1 MKERILFVLA
11 FFFLFVS
18 GYSFVE
24 SYTLE
29 DSPFEEANQFEPY
42 FLKKN
47 FLSISGLYHWGDVLN
62 GKLRLGFREF
72 FGELGYT
79 QLFSIPIYTYSG
91 DIEDFASSGV
101 YSLGLGLVWN
111 SEWYSLGGRLKLS
124 YSYLLEVSSLR
135 LSIDFFGKLNF
146 DNFSYGFSLKNILSL
161 GSSLIWTS
169 RDTYLSIIPV
179 VFDNSFVYSFNKN
192 LRFLGGIKFVL
203 YQEFDFGFL
212 KVPITTLSMGNPHC
226 VIFVE
231 DLGKIE
237 ISEIGPKIEHHSLF
251 SNRVNVEFV
260 KIVNSSEISMRV
272 WERGSGE
279 TMACGT
285 GACASAVAT
294 MLTKLP
300 NTNKLTVHLLGGD
313 LIVEWNKENNHVYM
327 TGGANLV
334 FYGTME
340 LKI

>member
-1 MKERILFVLA
+1 M
-11 FFFLFVS
+11 
-18 GYSFVE
+18 
-24 SYTLE
+24 
-29 DSPFEEANQFEPY
+29 
-42 FLKKN
+42 
-47 FLSISGLYHWGDVLN
+47 
-62 GKLRLGFREF
+62 
-72 FGELGYT
+72 
-79 QLFSIPIYTYSG
+79 
-91 DIEDFASSGV
+91 
-101 YSLGLGLVWN
+101 
-111 SEWYSLGGRLKLS
+111 
-124 YSYLLEVSSLR
+124 
-135 LSIDFFGKLNF
+135 KLNF
-146 DNFSYGFSLKNILSL
+146 TKAEALGNDYILIDTISNRSYY
-161 GSSLIWTS
+161 SLIDIAPT
-169 RDTYLSIIPV
+169 LSQRLSDRHFGIGGDGVIFILPSEEYDCEMRI
-179 VFDNSFVYSFNKN
+179 FNSDGSEAEMCGNGIRQVAKYYIEHISGKENIKILTKAG
-192 LRFLGGIKFVL
+192 LREIKVLKGNNETKFVVDMGIPIL
-203 YQEFDFGFL
+203 EASKVPLNTEIAKEDKLIDKEFDFGFL

-251 SNRVNVEFV
+251 PNRVNVEFV
-260 KIVNSSEISMRV
+260 KIVNSNEISMRV

-300 NTNKLTVHLLGGD
+300 NANKLTVHLLGGD

>member
-1 MKERILFVLA
+1 M
-11 FFFLFVS
+11 
-18 GYSFVE
+18 
-24 SYTLE
+24 
-29 DSPFEEANQFEPY
+29 
-42 FLKKN
+42 
-47 FLSISGLYHWGDVLN
+47 
-62 GKLRLGFREF
+62 
-72 FGELGYT
+72 
-79 QLFSIPIYTYSG
+79 
-91 DIEDFASSGV
+91 
-101 YSLGLGLVWN
+101 
-111 SEWYSLGGRLKLS
+111 
-124 YSYLLEVSSLR
+124 
-135 LSIDFFGKLNF
+135 KLNF
-146 DNFSYGFSLKNILSL
+146 TKAEALGNDYILIDTISNRSYY
-161 GSSLIWTS
+161 SLIDIAPT
-169 RDTYLSIIPV
+169 LSQRLSDRHFGIGGDGVIFILPSEEYDCEMRI
-179 VFDNSFVYSFNKN
+179 FNSDGSEAEMCGNGIRQVAKYYIEHISGKENIKILTKAG
-192 LRFLGGIKFVL
+192 LREIKVLKGNNETKFVVDMGIPIL
-203 YQEFDFGFL
+203 EASKVPLNTEIAKEDKLIDKEFDFGFL

-334 FYGTME
+334 FYGTIE

>member
-1 MKERILFVLA
+1 M
-11 FFFLFVS
+11 
-18 GYSFVE
+18 
-24 SYTLE
+24 
-29 DSPFEEANQFEPY
+29 
-42 FLKKN
+42 
-47 FLSISGLYHWGDVLN
+47 
-62 GKLRLGFREF
+62 
-72 FGELGYT
+72 
-79 QLFSIPIYTYSG
+79 
-91 DIEDFASSGV
+91 
-101 YSLGLGLVWN
+101 
-111 SEWYSLGGRLKLS
+111 
-124 YSYLLEVSSLR
+124 
-135 LSIDFFGKLNF
+135 KLNF
-146 DNFSYGFSLKNILSL
+146 TKAEALGNDYILIDIINNRIYY
-161 GSSLIWTS
+161 SLIDIAPT
-169 RDTYLSIIPV
+169 LSQRLSDRHFGIGGDGVIFILPSEKYDCEMRI
-179 VFDNSFVYSFNKN
+179 FNSDGSEAEMCGNGIRQVAKYYIEHISGKENIKILTKAG
-192 LRFLGGIKFVL
+192 LREIKVLKGNNETKFVVDMGIPIL
-203 YQEFDFGFL
+203 EASKVPLNTEIAKEDKLIDKEFDFGFL

-251 SNRVNVEFV
+251 PNRVNVEFV
-260 KIVNSSEISMRV
+260 KIVNSNEISMRV

>member
-1 MKERILFVLA
+1 M
-11 FFFLFVS
+11 
-18 GYSFVE
+18 
-24 SYTLE
+24 
-29 DSPFEEANQFEPY
+29 
-42 FLKKN
+42 
-47 FLSISGLYHWGDVLN
+47 
-62 GKLRLGFREF
+62 
-72 FGELGYT
+72 
-79 QLFSIPIYTYSG
+79 
-91 DIEDFASSGV
+91 
-101 YSLGLGLVWN
+101 
-111 SEWYSLGGRLKLS
+111 
-124 YSYLLEVSSLR
+124 
-135 LSIDFFGKLNF
+135 KLNF
-146 DNFSYGFSLKNILSL
+146 TKAEALGNDYILIDIINNRSYY
-161 GSSLIWTS
+161 SLIDIAST
-169 RDTYLSIIPV
+169 LSQRLSDRHFGIGGDGVIFILPSEEYDCEMRI
-179 VFDNSFVYSFNKN
+179 FNSDGSEAEMCGNGIRQVAKYYIEHISVKENIKILTKAG
-192 LRFLGGIKFVL
+192 LREIKVLKGNNETKFVVDMGIPIL
-203 YQEFDFGFL
+203 EASKVPLNTEIAKEDKLIDKEFDFGFL

-251 SNRVNVEFV
+251 PNRVNVEFV
-260 KIVNSSEISMRV
+260 KIVNSNEISMRV

>member
-1 MKERILFVLA
+1 MKFNFTKAEALGNDYILIDIINNRSYYSLIDIAPTLSQRLSDRHFGIGGDGVIFILPSEEYDCKMRIFN
-11 FFFLFVS
+11 S
-18 GYSFVE
+18 DGS
-24 SYTLE
+24 
-29 DSPFEEANQFEPY
+29 EAEMCGNGIRQVAKYYIEH
-42 FLKKN
+42 
-47 FLSISGLYHWGDVLN
+47 ISGKENIKILTKAGLREIKVLKGN
-62 GKLRLGFREF
+62 NETKFVVDMG
-72 FGELGYT
+72 
-79 QLFSIPIYTYSG
+79 IPILEASKVPLNTE
-91 DIEDFASSGV
+91 IAKED
-101 YSLGLGLVWN
+101 
-111 SEWYSLGGRLKLS
+111 KL
-124 YSYLLEVSSLR
+124 
-135 LSIDFFGKLNF
+135 IDK
-146 DNFSYGFSLKNILSL
+146 
-161 GSSLIWTS
+161 
-169 RDTYLSIIPV
+169 
-179 VFDNSFVYSFNKN
+179 
-192 LRFLGGIKFVL
+192 
-203 YQEFDFGFL
+203 EFDFGFL

-251 SNRVNVEFV
+251 PNRVNVEFV
-260 KIVNSSEISMRV
+260 KIVNSNEISMRV

>member
-1 MKERILFVLA
+1 M
-11 FFFLFVS
+11 
-18 GYSFVE
+18 
-24 SYTLE
+24 
-29 DSPFEEANQFEPY
+29 
-42 FLKKN
+42 
-47 FLSISGLYHWGDVLN
+47 
-62 GKLRLGFREF
+62 
-72 FGELGYT
+72 
-79 QLFSIPIYTYSG
+79 
-91 DIEDFASSGV
+91 
-101 YSLGLGLVWN
+101 
-111 SEWYSLGGRLKLS
+111 
-124 YSYLLEVSSLR
+124 
-135 LSIDFFGKLNF
+135 KLNF
-146 DNFSYGFSLKNILSL
+146 TKAEALGNDYILIDIINNRSYY
-161 GSSLIWTS
+161 SLIDIAPT
-169 RDTYLSIIPV
+169 LSQRLSDRHFGIGGDGVIFILPSEEYDCEMRI
-179 VFDNSFVYSFNKN
+179 FNSDGSEAEMCGNGIRQVAKYYIEHISGKENIKILTKAG
-192 LRFLGGIKFVL
+192 LREIKVLKGNNETKFVVDMGIPIL
-203 YQEFDFGFL
+203 EASKVPLNTEIAKEDKLVDKEFDFGFL

-251 SNRVNVEFV
+251 PNRVNVEFV
-260 KIVNSSEISMRV
+260 KIVNSNEISMRV

>member
-1 MKERILFVLA
+1 M
-11 FFFLFVS
+11 
-18 GYSFVE
+18 
-24 SYTLE
+24 
-29 DSPFEEANQFEPY
+29 
-42 FLKKN
+42 
-47 FLSISGLYHWGDVLN
+47 
-62 GKLRLGFREF
+62 
-72 FGELGYT
+72 
-79 QLFSIPIYTYSG
+79 
-91 DIEDFASSGV
+91 
-101 YSLGLGLVWN
+101 
-111 SEWYSLGGRLKLS
+111 
-124 YSYLLEVSSLR
+124 
-135 LSIDFFGKLNF
+135 KLNF
-146 DNFSYGFSLKNILSL
+146 TKAEALGNDYILIDTISNRSYY
-161 GSSLIWTS
+161 SLIDIAPT
-169 RDTYLSIIPV
+169 LSQKLSDRHFGIGGDGVIFILPSEEYDCEMRI
-179 VFDNSFVYSFNKN
+179 FNSDGSEAEMCGNGIRQVAKYYIEHISGKENIKILTKAG
-192 LRFLGGIKFVL
+192 LREIKVLKGNNETKFVVDMGIPIL
-203 YQEFDFGFL
+203 EASKVPLNTEIAKEDKLIDKEFNFGFL

-251 SNRVNVEFV
+251 PNRVNVEFV
-260 KIVNSSEISMRV
+260 KIVNSNEISMRV

>member
-1 MKERILFVLA
+1 M
-11 FFFLFVS
+11 
-18 GYSFVE
+18 
-24 SYTLE
+24 
-29 DSPFEEANQFEPY
+29 
-42 FLKKN
+42 
-47 FLSISGLYHWGDVLN
+47 
-62 GKLRLGFREF
+62 
-72 FGELGYT
+72 
-79 QLFSIPIYTYSG
+79 
-91 DIEDFASSGV
+91 
-101 YSLGLGLVWN
+101 
-111 SEWYSLGGRLKLS
+111 
-124 YSYLLEVSSLR
+124 
-135 LSIDFFGKLNF
+135 KLNF
-146 DNFSYGFSLKNILSL
+146 TKAEALGNDYILIDIINNRSYY
-161 GSSLIWTS
+161 SLIDIAPT
-169 RDTYLSIIPV
+169 LSQRLSDRHFGIGGDGVIFILPSEEYDCEMRIFNSDGSEAEMCGNGIRQV
-179 VFDNSFVYSFNKN
+179 AKYYIEHISGKENIKILTKAGLREIKVLKDNNET
-192 LRFLGGIKFVL
+192 KFVVDMGIPIL
-203 YQEFDFGFL
+203 EASKVPLNTEIAKDDKLIDKEFDFGFL

-251 SNRVNVEFV
+251 PNRVNVEFV
-260 KIVNSSEISMRV
+260 KIVNSNEISMRV

>member
-1 MKERILFVLA
+1 M
-11 FFFLFVS
+11 
-18 GYSFVE
+18 
-24 SYTLE
+24 
-29 DSPFEEANQFEPY
+29 
-42 FLKKN
+42 
-47 FLSISGLYHWGDVLN
+47 
-62 GKLRLGFREF
+62 
-72 FGELGYT
+72 
-79 QLFSIPIYTYSG
+79 
-91 DIEDFASSGV
+91 
-101 YSLGLGLVWN
+101 
-111 SEWYSLGGRLKLS
+111 
-124 YSYLLEVSSLR
+124 
-135 LSIDFFGKLNF
+135 KLNF
-146 DNFSYGFSLKNILSL
+146 TKAEALGNDYILIDTISNRSYY
-161 GSSLIWTS
+161 SLIDIAPT
-169 RDTYLSIIPV
+169 LSQRLSDRHFGIGGDGVIFILPSEEYDCEMRI
-179 VFDNSFVYSFNKN
+179 FNSDGSEAEMCGNGIRQVAKYYIEHISGKENIKILTKAG
-192 LRFLGGIKFVL
+192 LREIKVLKGNNETKFVVDMGIPIL
-203 YQEFDFGFL
+203 EASKVPLNTEIAKEDKLIDKEFDFGFL

-237 ISEIGPKIEHHSLF
+237 ISEIGSKIEHHSLF
-251 SNRVNVEFV
+251 PNRVNVEFV
-260 KIVNSSEISMRV
+260 KIVNSNEISMRV

>member
-1 MKERILFVLA
+1 M
-11 FFFLFVS
+11 
-18 GYSFVE
+18 
-24 SYTLE
+24 
-29 DSPFEEANQFEPY
+29 
-42 FLKKN
+42 
-47 FLSISGLYHWGDVLN
+47 
-62 GKLRLGFREF
+62 
-72 FGELGYT
+72 
-79 QLFSIPIYTYSG
+79 
-91 DIEDFASSGV
+91 
-101 YSLGLGLVWN
+101 
-111 SEWYSLGGRLKLS
+111 
-124 YSYLLEVSSLR
+124 
-135 LSIDFFGKLNF
+135 KLNF
-146 DNFSYGFSLKNILSL
+146 TKAEALGNDYILIDTINNRSYY
-161 GSSLIWTS
+161 SLIDIAPT
-169 RDTYLSIIPV
+169 LSQRLSDRHFGIGGDGVIFILPSEEYDCKMRI
-179 VFDNSFVYSFNKN
+179 FNSDGSEAEMCGNGIRQVAKYYIEHISGKENIKILTKAG
-192 LRFLGGIKFVL
+192 LREIKVLKGNNETKFVVDMGIPIL
-203 YQEFDFGFL
+203 EASKVPLNTEIAKDDKLIDKEFDFGFL
-212 KVPITTLSMGNPHC
+212 KVSITTLSMGNPHC

-251 SNRVNVEFV
+251 PNRVNVEFV
-260 KIVNSSEISMRV
+260 KIVNSNEISMRV

>member
-1 MKERILFVLA
+1 M
-11 FFFLFVS
+11 
-18 GYSFVE
+18 
-24 SYTLE
+24 
-29 DSPFEEANQFEPY
+29 
-42 FLKKN
+42 
-47 FLSISGLYHWGDVLN
+47 
-62 GKLRLGFREF
+62 
-72 FGELGYT
+72 
-79 QLFSIPIYTYSG
+79 
-91 DIEDFASSGV
+91 
-101 YSLGLGLVWN
+101 
-111 SEWYSLGGRLKLS
+111 
-124 YSYLLEVSSLR
+124 
-135 LSIDFFGKLNF
+135 KLNF
-146 DNFSYGFSLKNILSL
+146 TKAEALGNDYILIDTINNRSYY
-161 GSSLIWTS
+161 SLIDIAPT
-169 RDTYLSIIPV
+169 LSQRLSDRHFGIGGDGVIFILPSEEYDCKMRI
-179 VFDNSFVYSFNKN
+179 FNSDGSEAEMCGNGIRQVAKYYIEHISGKENIKILTKAG
-192 LRFLGGIKFVL
+192 LREIKVLKGNNETKFVVDMGIPIL
-203 YQEFDFGFL
+203 EASKVPLNTEIAKEDKLIDKEFDFGFL

-251 SNRVNVEFV
+251 PNRVNVEFV
-260 KIVNSSEISMRV
+260 KIVNSNEISMRV

>member
-1 MKERILFVLA
+1 M
-11 FFFLFVS
+11 
-18 GYSFVE
+18 
-24 SYTLE
+24 
-29 DSPFEEANQFEPY
+29 
-42 FLKKN
+42 
-47 FLSISGLYHWGDVLN
+47 
-62 GKLRLGFREF
+62 
-72 FGELGYT
+72 
-79 QLFSIPIYTYSG
+79 
-91 DIEDFASSGV
+91 
-101 YSLGLGLVWN
+101 
-111 SEWYSLGGRLKLS
+111 
-124 YSYLLEVSSLR
+124 
-135 LSIDFFGKLNF
+135 KLNF
-146 DNFSYGFSLKNILSL
+146 TKAEALGNDYILIDTISNRSYY
-161 GSSLIWTS
+161 SLIDIAPT
-169 RDTYLSIIPV
+169 LSQRLSDRHFGIGGDGVIFILPSEEYDCEMRI
-179 VFDNSFVYSFNKN
+179 FNSDGSEAEMCGNGIRQVAKYYIEHISGKENIKILTKAG
-192 LRFLGGIKFVL
+192 LREIKVLKGNNETKFVVDMGIPIL
-203 YQEFDFGFL
+203 EASKVPLNTEIAKDDKLIDKEFDFGFL

-251 SNRVNVEFV
+251 PNRVNVEFV
-260 KIVNSSEISMRV
+260 KIVNSNEISMRV

>member
-1 MKERILFVLA
+1 M
-11 FFFLFVS
+11 
-18 GYSFVE
+18 
-24 SYTLE
+24 
-29 DSPFEEANQFEPY
+29 
-42 FLKKN
+42 
-47 FLSISGLYHWGDVLN
+47 
-62 GKLRLGFREF
+62 
-72 FGELGYT
+72 
-79 QLFSIPIYTYSG
+79 
-91 DIEDFASSGV
+91 
-101 YSLGLGLVWN
+101 
-111 SEWYSLGGRLKLS
+111 
-124 YSYLLEVSSLR
+124 
-135 LSIDFFGKLNF
+135 KLNF
-146 DNFSYGFSLKNILSL
+146 TKAEALGNDYILIDTISNRSYY
-161 GSSLIWTS
+161 SLIDIAPT
-169 RDTYLSIIPV
+169 LSQRLSDRHFGIGGDGVIFILPSEEYDCEMRI
-179 VFDNSFVYSFNKN
+179 FNSDGSEAEMCGNGIRQVAKYYIEHISGKENIKILTKAG
-192 LRFLGGIKFVL
+192 LREIKVLKGNNETKFVVDKGIPIL
-203 YQEFDFGFL
+203 EASKVPLNTEIAKEDKLIDKEFDFGFL
-212 KVPITTLSMGNPHC
+212 KVPITTLSIGNPHC

>member
-1 MKERILFVLA
+1 M
-11 FFFLFVS
+11 
-18 GYSFVE
+18 
-24 SYTLE
+24 
-29 DSPFEEANQFEPY
+29 
-42 FLKKN
+42 
-47 FLSISGLYHWGDVLN
+47 
-62 GKLRLGFREF
+62 
-72 FGELGYT
+72 
-79 QLFSIPIYTYSG
+79 
-91 DIEDFASSGV
+91 
-101 YSLGLGLVWN
+101 
-111 SEWYSLGGRLKLS
+111 
-124 YSYLLEVSSLR
+124 
-135 LSIDFFGKLNF
+135 KLNF
-146 DNFSYGFSLKNILSL
+146 TKAEALGNDYILIDIINNRSYY
-161 GSSLIWTS
+161 SLIDIAST
-169 RDTYLSIIPV
+169 LSQRLSDRHFGIGGDGVIFILPSEEYDCEMRI
-179 VFDNSFVYSFNKN
+179 FNSDGSEAEMCGNGIRQVAKYYIEHISVKENIKILTKAG
-192 LRFLGGIKFVL
+192 LREIKVLKGNNETKFVVDMGIPIL
-203 YQEFDFGFL
+203 EASKVPLNTEIAKEDKLIDKEFDFGFL

-231 DLGKIE
+231 DLGKTE

-251 SNRVNVEFV
+251 PNRVNVEFV
-260 KIVNSSEISMRV
+260 KIVNSNEISMRV

>member
-1 MKERILFVLA
+1 M
-11 FFFLFVS
+11 
-18 GYSFVE
+18 
-24 SYTLE
+24 
-29 DSPFEEANQFEPY
+29 
-42 FLKKN
+42 
-47 FLSISGLYHWGDVLN
+47 
-62 GKLRLGFREF
+62 
-72 FGELGYT
+72 
-79 QLFSIPIYTYSG
+79 
-91 DIEDFASSGV
+91 
-101 YSLGLGLVWN
+101 
-111 SEWYSLGGRLKLS
+111 
-124 YSYLLEVSSLR
+124 
-135 LSIDFFGKLNF
+135 KLNF
-146 DNFSYGFSLKNILSL
+146 TKAEALGNDYILIDIINNRSYY
-161 GSSLIWTS
+161 SLIDIAPT
-169 RDTYLSIIPV
+169 LSQRLSDRHFGIGGDGVIFILPSEEYDCEMRI
-179 VFDNSFVYSFNKN
+179 FNSDGSEAEMCGNGIRQVAKYYIEHISGKENIKILTKAG
-192 LRFLGGIKFVL
+192 LREIKVLKGNNETKFVVDMGIPIL
-203 YQEFDFGFL
+203 EASKVPLNTEIAKEDKLIDKEFDFGFL

-237 ISEIGPKIEHHSLF
+237 ISEMGPKIEHHSLF
-251 SNRVNVEFV
+251 PNRVNVEFV
-260 KIVNSSEISMRV
+260 KIVNSNEISMRV

>member
-1 MKERILFVLA
+1 M
-11 FFFLFVS
+11 
-18 GYSFVE
+18 
-24 SYTLE
+24 
-29 DSPFEEANQFEPY
+29 
-42 FLKKN
+42 
-47 FLSISGLYHWGDVLN
+47 
-62 GKLRLGFREF
+62 
-72 FGELGYT
+72 
-79 QLFSIPIYTYSG
+79 
-91 DIEDFASSGV
+91 
-101 YSLGLGLVWN
+101 
-111 SEWYSLGGRLKLS
+111 
-124 YSYLLEVSSLR
+124 
-135 LSIDFFGKLNF
+135 KLNF
-146 DNFSYGFSLKNILSL
+146 TKAEALGNDYILIDTINNRSYY
-161 GSSLIWTS
+161 SLIDIAPS
-169 RDTYLSIIPV
+169 LSQRLSDRHFGIGGDGVIFILPSEEYDCEMRI
-179 VFDNSFVYSFNKN
+179 FNSDGSEAEMCGNGIRQVAKYYIEHISGKENIKILTKAG
-192 LRFLGGIKFVL
+192 LREIKVLKGNNETKFVVDMGIPIL
-203 YQEFDFGFL
+203 EASKVPLNTEIAKDDKLIDKEFDFGFL
-212 KVPITTLSMGNPHC
+212 KVSITTLSMGNPHC

-251 SNRVNVEFV
+251 PNRVNVEFV
-260 KIVNSSEISMRV
+260 KIVNSNEISMRV

>member
-29 DSPFEEANQFEPY
+29 DSPFEEANQFETY
-42 FLKKN
+42 FLKRN

-62 GKLRLGFREF
+62 GKLRLGFRGF

-111 SEWYSLGGRLKLS
+111 SEWYSLGSKLKLS
-124 YSYLLEVSSLR
+124 YSYLLEVTSVR

-161 GSSLIWTS
+161 GGSLIWTS

-203 YQEFDFGFL
+203 YQEFDLPLAYESVKYNFLYPQIDVRVGATYSFATNMNITFINTFKYGNYLNLGIFYESVVGKDIEFVVKISYSYVNFIEGGIEVFFKNIGFL
-212 KVPITTLSMGNPHC
+212 N
-226 VIFVE
+226 F
-231 DLGKIE
+231 
-237 ISEIGPKIEHHSLF
+237 
-251 SNRVNVEFV
+251 
-260 KIVNSSEISMRV
+260 
-272 WERGSGE
+272 
-279 TMACGT
+279 
-285 GACASAVAT
+285 
-294 MLTKLP
+294 
-300 NTNKLTVHLLGGD
+300 
-313 LIVEWNKENNHVYM
+313 
-327 TGGANLV
+327 
-334 FYGTME
+334 
-340 LKI
+340 

>member
-1 MKERILFVLA
+1 M
-11 FFFLFVS
+11 
-18 GYSFVE
+18 
-24 SYTLE
+24 
-29 DSPFEEANQFEPY
+29 
-42 FLKKN
+42 
-47 FLSISGLYHWGDVLN
+47 
-62 GKLRLGFREF
+62 
-72 FGELGYT
+72 
-79 QLFSIPIYTYSG
+79 
-91 DIEDFASSGV
+91 
-101 YSLGLGLVWN
+101 
-111 SEWYSLGGRLKLS
+111 
-124 YSYLLEVSSLR
+124 
-135 LSIDFFGKLNF
+135 KLNF
-146 DNFSYGFSLKNILSL
+146 TKAEALGNDYILIDTINNRSYY
-161 GSSLIWTS
+161 SLIDIAPS
-169 RDTYLSIIPV
+169 LSQRLSDRHFGIGGDGVIFILPSEEYDCEMRI
-179 VFDNSFVYSFNKN
+179 FNSDGSEAEMCGNGIRQVAKYYIEHISGKENIKILTKAG
-192 LRFLGGIKFVL
+192 LREIKVLKGNNETKFVVDMGIPIL
-203 YQEFDFGFL
+203 EASKVPLNTEIAKEDKLIDKEFDFGFL
-212 KVPITTLSMGNPHC
+212 KVSITTLSMGNPHC

-251 SNRVNVEFV
+251 PNRVNVEFV
-260 KIVNSSEISMRV
+260 KIVNSNEISMRV

>member
-1 MKERILFVLA
+1 M
-11 FFFLFVS
+11 
-18 GYSFVE
+18 
-24 SYTLE
+24 
-29 DSPFEEANQFEPY
+29 
-42 FLKKN
+42 
-47 FLSISGLYHWGDVLN
+47 
-62 GKLRLGFREF
+62 
-72 FGELGYT
+72 
-79 QLFSIPIYTYSG
+79 
-91 DIEDFASSGV
+91 
-101 YSLGLGLVWN
+101 
-111 SEWYSLGGRLKLS
+111 
-124 YSYLLEVSSLR
+124 
-135 LSIDFFGKLNF
+135 KLNF
-146 DNFSYGFSLKNILSL
+146 TKAEALGNDYILIDTISNRSYY
-161 GSSLIWTS
+161 SLIDIAPT
-169 RDTYLSIIPV
+169 LSQRLSDRHFGIGGDGVIFILPSEEYDCEMRI
-179 VFDNSFVYSFNKN
+179 FNSDGSEAEMCGNGIRQVAKYYIEHISGKENIKILTKAG
-192 LRFLGGIKFVL
+192 LREIKVLKGNNETKFVVDMGIPIL
-203 YQEFDFGFL
+203 EASKVPLNTEIAKEDKLIDKEFNFGFL

-237 ISEIGPKIEHHSLF
+237 ISEIGPKIERHSLF
-251 SNRVNVEFV
+251 PNRVNVEFV
-260 KIVNSSEISMRV
+260 KIVNSNEISMRV

>member
-1 MKERILFVLA
+1 M
-11 FFFLFVS
+11 
-18 GYSFVE
+18 
-24 SYTLE
+24 
-29 DSPFEEANQFEPY
+29 
-42 FLKKN
+42 
-47 FLSISGLYHWGDVLN
+47 
-62 GKLRLGFREF
+62 
-72 FGELGYT
+72 
-79 QLFSIPIYTYSG
+79 
-91 DIEDFASSGV
+91 
-101 YSLGLGLVWN
+101 
-111 SEWYSLGGRLKLS
+111 
-124 YSYLLEVSSLR
+124 
-135 LSIDFFGKLNF
+135 KLNF
-146 DNFSYGFSLKNILSL
+146 TKAEALGNDYILIDIINNRSYY
-161 GSSLIWTS
+161 SLIDIAPT
-169 RDTYLSIIPV
+169 LSQRLSDRHFGIGGDGVIFILPSEEYDCEMRI
-179 VFDNSFVYSFNKN
+179 FNSDGSEAEMCGNGIRQVAKYYIEHISGKENIKILTKAG
-192 LRFLGGIKFVL
+192 LREIKVLKGNNETKFVVDMGIPIL
-203 YQEFDFGFL
+203 EASKVPLNKEIAKDDKLIDKEFDFGFL

-251 SNRVNVEFV
+251 PNRVNVEFV
-260 KIVNSSEISMRV
+260 KIVNSNEISMRV

-300 NTNKLTVHLLGGD
+300 NTNKLIVHLLGGD

>member
-1 MKERILFVLA
+1 M
-11 FFFLFVS
+11 
-18 GYSFVE
+18 
-24 SYTLE
+24 
-29 DSPFEEANQFEPY
+29 
-42 FLKKN
+42 
-47 FLSISGLYHWGDVLN
+47 
-62 GKLRLGFREF
+62 
-72 FGELGYT
+72 
-79 QLFSIPIYTYSG
+79 
-91 DIEDFASSGV
+91 
-101 YSLGLGLVWN
+101 
-111 SEWYSLGGRLKLS
+111 
-124 YSYLLEVSSLR
+124 
-135 LSIDFFGKLNF
+135 KLNF
-146 DNFSYGFSLKNILSL
+146 TKAEALGNDYILIDTINNRSYY
-161 GSSLIWTS
+161 SLIDIAPT
-169 RDTYLSIIPV
+169 LSQSLSDRHFGIGGDGVIFILPSEEYDCEMRI
-179 VFDNSFVYSFNKN
+179 FNSDGSEAEMCGNGIRQVAKYYIEHISGKENIKILTKAG
-192 LRFLGGIKFVL
+192 LREIKVLKSNNETKFVVDMGIPIL
-203 YQEFDFGFL
+203 EASKVPLNTEIAKEDKLIDKEFDFGFL

-251 SNRVNVEFV
+251 PNRVNVEFV
-260 KIVNSSEISMRV
+260 KIVNSNEISMRV

>member
-1 MKERILFVLA
+1 M
-11 FFFLFVS
+11 
-18 GYSFVE
+18 
-24 SYTLE
+24 
-29 DSPFEEANQFEPY
+29 
-42 FLKKN
+42 
-47 FLSISGLYHWGDVLN
+47 
-62 GKLRLGFREF
+62 
-72 FGELGYT
+72 
-79 QLFSIPIYTYSG
+79 
-91 DIEDFASSGV
+91 
-101 YSLGLGLVWN
+101 
-111 SEWYSLGGRLKLS
+111 
-124 YSYLLEVSSLR
+124 
-135 LSIDFFGKLNF
+135 KLNF
-146 DNFSYGFSLKNILSL
+146 TKAEALGNDYILIDTINNRSYY
-161 GSSLIWTS
+161 SLIDIAPT
-169 RDTYLSIIPV
+169 LSQRLSDRHFGIGGDGVIFILPSEEYDCEMRI
-179 VFDNSFVYSFNKN
+179 FNSDGSEAEMCGNGIRQVAKYYIEHISGKENIKILTKAG
-192 LRFLGGIKFVL
+192 LREIKVLKGNNETKFVVDMGIPIL
-203 YQEFDFGFL
+203 EASKVPLNTEIAKEDKLIDKEFDFGFL

-251 SNRVNVEFV
+251 PNRVNVEFV
-260 KIVNSSEISMRV
+260 KIVNSNEISMRV

>member
-1 MKERILFVLA
+1 M
-11 FFFLFVS
+11 
-18 GYSFVE
+18 
-24 SYTLE
+24 
-29 DSPFEEANQFEPY
+29 
-42 FLKKN
+42 
-47 FLSISGLYHWGDVLN
+47 
-62 GKLRLGFREF
+62 
-72 FGELGYT
+72 
-79 QLFSIPIYTYSG
+79 
-91 DIEDFASSGV
+91 
-101 YSLGLGLVWN
+101 
-111 SEWYSLGGRLKLS
+111 
-124 YSYLLEVSSLR
+124 
-135 LSIDFFGKLNF
+135 KLNF
-146 DNFSYGFSLKNILSL
+146 TKAEALGNDYILIDTISNRSYY
-161 GSSLIWTS
+161 SLIDIAPT
-169 RDTYLSIIPV
+169 LSQRLSDRHFGIGGDGVIFILPSEEYDCEMRI
-179 VFDNSFVYSFNKN
+179 FNSDGSEAEMCGNGIRQVAKYYIEHISGKENIKILTKAG
-192 LRFLGGIKFVL
+192 LREIKVLKGNNETKFVVDMGIPIFEASKVPL
-203 YQEFDFGFL
+203 NTEIAKEDKLIDKEFNFGFL

-251 SNRVNVEFV
+251 PNRVNVEFV
-260 KIVNSSEISMRV
+260 KIVNSNEISMRV

>member
-1 MKERILFVLA
+1 M
-11 FFFLFVS
+11 
-18 GYSFVE
+18 
-24 SYTLE
+24 
-29 DSPFEEANQFEPY
+29 
-42 FLKKN
+42 
-47 FLSISGLYHWGDVLN
+47 
-62 GKLRLGFREF
+62 
-72 FGELGYT
+72 
-79 QLFSIPIYTYSG
+79 
-91 DIEDFASSGV
+91 
-101 YSLGLGLVWN
+101 
-111 SEWYSLGGRLKLS
+111 
-124 YSYLLEVSSLR
+124 
-135 LSIDFFGKLNF
+135 KLNF
-146 DNFSYGFSLKNILSL
+146 TKAEALGNDYILIDIINNRSYY
-161 GSSLIWTS
+161 SLIDIAPT
-169 RDTYLSIIPV
+169 LSQRLSDRHFGIGGDGVIFILPSEEYDCEMRI
-179 VFDNSFVYSFNKN
+179 FNSDGSEAEMCGNGIRQVAKYYIEHISGKENIKILTKAG
-192 LRFLGGIKFVL
+192 LREIKVLKGNNETKFVVDMGIPIL
-203 YQEFDFGFL
+203 EASKVPLNTEIAKEDKLIDKEFDFGFL

-251 SNRVNVEFV
+251 PNRVNVEFV
-260 KIVNSSEISMRV
+260 KIVNSNEISMRV

>member
-1 MKERILFVLA
+1 M
-11 FFFLFVS
+11 
-18 GYSFVE
+18 
-24 SYTLE
+24 
-29 DSPFEEANQFEPY
+29 
-42 FLKKN
+42 
-47 FLSISGLYHWGDVLN
+47 
-62 GKLRLGFREF
+62 
-72 FGELGYT
+72 
-79 QLFSIPIYTYSG
+79 
-91 DIEDFASSGV
+91 
-101 YSLGLGLVWN
+101 
-111 SEWYSLGGRLKLS
+111 
-124 YSYLLEVSSLR
+124 
-135 LSIDFFGKLNF
+135 KLNF
-146 DNFSYGFSLKNILSL
+146 TKAEALGNDYILIDIINNRSYY
-161 GSSLIWTS
+161 SLIDIAPT
-169 RDTYLSIIPV
+169 LSQRLSDRHFGIGGDGVIFILPSEEYDCEMRI
-179 VFDNSFVYSFNKN
+179 FNSDGSEAEMCGNGIRQVAKYYIEHISGKENIKILTKAG
-192 LRFLGGIKFVL
+192 LREIKVLKGNNETKFVVDMGIPIL
-203 YQEFDFGFL
+203 EASKVPLNTEIAKEDKLIDKEFNFGFL

-251 SNRVNVEFV
+251 PNRVNVEFV
-260 KIVNSSEISMRV
+260 KIVNSNEISMRV

>member
-1 MKERILFVLA
+1 M
-11 FFFLFVS
+11 
-18 GYSFVE
+18 
-24 SYTLE
+24 
-29 DSPFEEANQFEPY
+29 
-42 FLKKN
+42 
-47 FLSISGLYHWGDVLN
+47 
-62 GKLRLGFREF
+62 
-72 FGELGYT
+72 
-79 QLFSIPIYTYSG
+79 
-91 DIEDFASSGV
+91 
-101 YSLGLGLVWN
+101 
-111 SEWYSLGGRLKLS
+111 
-124 YSYLLEVSSLR
+124 
-135 LSIDFFGKLNF
+135 KLNF
-146 DNFSYGFSLKNILSL
+146 TKAEALGNDYILIDTINNRSYY
-161 GSSLIWTS
+161 SLIDIAPS
-169 RDTYLSIIPV
+169 LSQRLSDRHFGIGGDGVIFILPSEEYDCEMRI
-179 VFDNSFVYSFNKN
+179 FNSDGSEAEMCGNGIRQVAKYYIEHISGKENIKILTKAG
-192 LRFLGGIKFVL
+192 LREIKVLKGNNETKFVVDMGIPIL
-203 YQEFDFGFL
+203 EASKVPLNTEIAKEDKLIDKEFDFGFL

-251 SNRVNVEFV
+251 PNRVNVEFV
-260 KIVNSSEISMRV
+260 KIVNSNEISMRV

>member
-1 MKERILFVLA
+1 M
-11 FFFLFVS
+11 
-18 GYSFVE
+18 
-24 SYTLE
+24 
-29 DSPFEEANQFEPY
+29 
-42 FLKKN
+42 
-47 FLSISGLYHWGDVLN
+47 
-62 GKLRLGFREF
+62 
-72 FGELGYT
+72 
-79 QLFSIPIYTYSG
+79 
-91 DIEDFASSGV
+91 
-101 YSLGLGLVWN
+101 
-111 SEWYSLGGRLKLS
+111 
-124 YSYLLEVSSLR
+124 
-135 LSIDFFGKLNF
+135 KLNF
-146 DNFSYGFSLKNILSL
+146 TKAEALGNDYILIDTINNRSYY
-161 GSSLIWTS
+161 SLIDIAPT
-169 RDTYLSIIPV
+169 LSQRLSDRHFGIGGDGVIFILPSEEYDCEMRI
-179 VFDNSFVYSFNKN
+179 FNSDGSEAEMCGNGIRQVAKYYIEHISGKENIKILTKAG
-192 LRFLGGIKFVL
+192 LREIKVLKGNNETKFVVDMGIPIL
-203 YQEFDFGFL
+203 EASKVPLNTEIAKEDKLIDKEFDFGFL
-212 KVPITTLSMGNPHC
+212 KVSITTLSMGNPHC

-251 SNRVNVEFV
+251 PNRVNVEFV
-260 KIVNSSEISMRV
+260 KIVNSNEISMRV